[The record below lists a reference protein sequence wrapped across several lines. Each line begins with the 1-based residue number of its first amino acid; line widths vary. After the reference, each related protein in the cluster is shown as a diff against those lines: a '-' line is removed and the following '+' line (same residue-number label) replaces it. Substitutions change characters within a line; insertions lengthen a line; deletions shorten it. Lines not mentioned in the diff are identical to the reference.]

1 MDGTPKS
8 TKGMLL
14 MDGGLL
20 GFVLMVCLCGLC
32 TVPAFLVAS
41 ITFPAAGL
49 RIASDRVV
57 VQWRT
62 EYRSRQ
68 TVISESGPVS
78 RTPDFTL
85 YLDGEA
91 VVASSTQAPKDQVV
105 VLENLSPGP
114 HVLRLEARDGGRRA
128 VHEVTFEIVDAPSP
142 WRLEAFPY
150 EPSSD
155 GGQQTAVGGLRYVFD
170 ALGRALR
177 IPGTEPADVA
187 FADRRG
193 LFEMWG
199 LFTVQEKR
207 VTLRPWI
214 WEQLGEPQD
223 LPLPANGQG
232 YLVGPGFWLADR
244 VYAWDGDAWRALPPL
259 PEQVPEPVARYFE
272 GYGARMFQEHA
283 SFFWVRACGEEVWV
297 SLTWRISKPDAPEH
311 FAYIARLHQDQW
323 QVVPPPT
330 PHGFFVPYCF
340 DNQVWLVNTA
350 SDGSSLEDGQFVQ
363 WGWFLN
369 RQSPW
374 VFAERQGIG
383 RTYRWQRGK
392 WEEALAP
399 PMVLEVY
406 STDGSG
412 WMPSFYGPAFAVL
425 HEKTY
430 WIVVPVGWQDA
441 WH

>member
-1 MDGTPKS
+1 
-8 TKGMLL
+8 
-14 MDGGLL
+14 
-20 GFVLMVCLCGLC
+20 
-32 TVPAFLVAS
+32 
-41 ITFPAAGL
+41 
-49 RIASDRVV
+49 
-57 VQWRT
+57 
-62 EYRSRQ
+62 
-68 TVISESGPVS
+68 
-78 RTPDFTL
+78 
-85 YLDGEA
+85 
-91 VVASSTQAPKDQVV
+91 
-105 VLENLSPGP
+105 
-114 HVLRLEARDGGRRA
+114 
-128 VHEVTFEIVDAPSP
+128 
-142 WRLEAFPY
+142 
-150 EPSSD
+150 
-155 GGQQTAVGGLRYVFD
+155 
-170 ALGRALR
+170 
-177 IPGTEPADVA
+177 
-187 FADRRG
+187 
-193 LFEMWG
+193 MWG

-223 LPLPANGQG
+223 LPLPADGQG

-244 VYAWDGDAWRALPPL
+244 ALPK
-259 PEQVPEPVARYFE
+259 QVPDLVARYFE

-311 FAYIARLHQDQW
+311 FAYIARLHQGQW

-330 PHGFFVPYCF
+330 LHGFFVPYCF

-350 SDGSSLEDGQFVQ
+350 SDGSPLE
-363 WGWFLN
+363 
-369 RQSPW
+369 SPW

-441 WH
+441 R